1 MRSALMV
8 LGVLWLGC
16 SVQLSP
22 VPCLDDLQCLPSQH
36 CGLEAVC
43 VDGVRTTQ
51 MLGDSCKLAIR
62 TVAAHASTCL
72 GGSVEDFVRLL
83 GPDKVCTSVEASV
96 AAGRQVF
103 RPEAFGT
110 CVRKLLEKPCL
121 DLGRDGEETAE
132 KKERTLEALAQ
143 GTLLEQCLAFE
154 PQVAVGG
161 ACASTADCQDGWC
174 DAAKAC
180 LGVCRAFS
188 RVNETCKDPARCQKG
203 STCVVDRCLSD
214 VGMGESCGGLWG
226 RCSSE
231 SDASCENFLC
241 VERKKEGTCTKD
253 TQCSLGYRCV
263 KTSPLRGEDSPMEC
277 RAVKAMGEACDP
289 GAGDCALLSYCD
301 PTSQTCR
308 RAPGRL
314 EPCGFIPGVGEYVDC
329 LESRCDGSVCQDPAL
344 TEGGCGESRDC
355 GPSRACWKGHCIN
368 QWCGG

>member
-1 MRSALMV
+1 MRAALMV

-43 VDGVRTTQ
+43 VDGARTAQ

-83 GPDKVCTSVEASV
+83 GPDEVCTSVEASV

-103 RPEAFGT
+103 RPEAFGS

-121 DLGRDGEETAE
+121 ELGRDGEETLE
-132 KKERTLEALAQ
+132 GNERTLEALAQ
-143 GTLLEQCLAFE
+143 GTLLEQCPAFE
-154 PQVAVGG
+154 PLVPVGG
-161 ACASTADCQDGWC
+161 TCASTADCQDGWC
-174 DAAKAC
+174 DASKTC
-180 LGVCRAFS
+180 PGVCRAFIPVS
-188 RVNETCKDPARCQKG
+188 QECNNESRCQKDSSCALG
-203 STCVVDRCLSD
+203 RCVRDAGRGERC
-214 VGMGESCGGLWG
+214 GLG
-226 RCSSE
+226 VRCSSE
-231 SDASCENFLC
+231 SDSSCEIPLC
-241 VERKKEGTCTKD
+241 VERKRAGTCTKD

-263 KTSPLRGEDSPMEC
+263 KTQPLQGDDSPKEC
-277 RAVKAMGEACDP
+277 RAVKAIGDACEP
-289 GAGDCALLSYCD
+289 GAGDCGLLSYCD
-301 PTSQTCR
+301 PTSRTCR
-308 RAPGRL
+308 RSPGPL
-314 EPCGFIPGVGEYVDC
+314 EPCGKIPGVGEYVDC
-329 LESRCDGSVCQDPAL
+329 LESRCDGSVCQEPAL
-344 TEGGCGESRDC
+344 TEEVCGESRDC